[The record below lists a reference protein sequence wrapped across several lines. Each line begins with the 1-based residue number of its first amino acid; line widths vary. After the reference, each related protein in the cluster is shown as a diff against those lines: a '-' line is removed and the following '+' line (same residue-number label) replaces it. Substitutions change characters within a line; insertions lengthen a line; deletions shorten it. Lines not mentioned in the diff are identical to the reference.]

1 MGDVSGGIRDR
12 KGEAVLADL
21 ILGGGVDE
29 AAVFLQL
36 DLAALRLLG
45 ELKGQVCVLRV
56 GAGEPAVVRN
66 VFVRLQFRVVGLRRG
81 VLGRADADRD
91 LRRFAERRAADGAVA
106 QSGLLPAG
114 ADRQKLQLA
123 QHGHGQHV
131 ACTDDALTEADR
143 RHVGLRHGRD
153 EDAVQ
158 VRERVRAEICLAEAV
173 GDGVKRLRPGRVRGR
188 EHAQKRQQKKQRSFH
203 GVPS

>member
-56 GAGEPAVVRN
+56 GAR
-66 VFVRLQFRVVGLRRG
+66 
-81 VLGRADADRD
+81 
-91 LRRFAERRAADGAVA
+91 
-106 QSGLLPAG
+106 
-114 ADRQKLQLA
+114 
-123 QHGHGQHV
+123 
-131 ACTDDALTEADR
+131 
-143 RHVGLRHGRD
+143 
-153 EDAVQ
+153 
-158 VRERVRAEICLAEAV
+158 
-173 GDGVKRLRPGRVRGR
+173 
-188 EHAQKRQQKKQRSFH
+188 
-203 GVPS
+203 